1 MARKLQRRMCWRKPP
16 KTNQAAST
24 KLAEKPR
31 EILSFQVPDFAMP
44 FVYFPVFGIRMLKN
58 GWWTNPNCT
67 STLWLYLKGKRRSI
81 PDWVSVPTLSPTSF
95 VIERKTEMEIIE
107 ARQRAQIK
115 GGKMLTILKGE
126 MLKSRSFVHLKPSCQ
141 SEVKEVSWYCQA
153 PAPIKVLCIYV
164 HSKVSGLNV
173 SPVVFVVAD
182 PRAAV
187 HNPVVVSIAEIGAS
201 ETKVS
206 LTFCSF

>member
-1 MARKLQRRMCWRKPP
+1 MFWALSTGGSKAGLNYKITILINQIRLISLRRMARKLQRRMCWRKPP

-31 EILSFQVPDFAMP
+31 GILSFQMPDFAISS
-44 FVYFPVFGIRMLKN
+44 VYFPLFGICMLRK
-58 GWWTNPNCT
+58 GLMDPNCKNK
-67 STLWLYLKGKRRSI
+67 LWLYLKGKRRSI

-95 VIERKTEMEIIE
+95 VVKRKTEMEINE

-141 SEVKEVSWYCQA
+141 S
-153 PAPIKVLCIYV
+153 
-164 HSKVSGLNV
+164 
-173 SPVVFVVAD
+173 
-182 PRAAV
+182 
-187 HNPVVVSIAEIGAS
+187 
-201 ETKVS
+201 
-206 LTFCSF
+206 